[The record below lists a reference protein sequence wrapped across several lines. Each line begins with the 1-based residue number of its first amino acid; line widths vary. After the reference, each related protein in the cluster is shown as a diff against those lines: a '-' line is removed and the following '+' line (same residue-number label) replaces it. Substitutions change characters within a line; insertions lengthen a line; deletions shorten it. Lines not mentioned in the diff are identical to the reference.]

1 MVHPAQG
8 TAQTAAVT
16 YGALFGDAVT
26 ALTDAREHAVGPFET
41 ATSAGDTAAD
51 YERFLAVTG
60 RHLELLLAHTPAV
73 STRDRAIPR
82 RLAGELAALP
92 PGSPWRQRLG
102 PGRRRPR
109 PGPRPARHPCRP
121 AR

>member
-26 ALTDAREHAVGPFET
+26 ALTDAREHAAGPFET

-60 RHLELLLAHTPAV
+60 RHLELLLAHYT
-73 STRDRAIPR
+73 R
-82 RLAGELAALP
+82 RLHPRPGNPPPSRRGAGRPP